1 MFDLIIR
8 NGTVVDGTRGARR
21 RADVGVVGDRIVA
34 VGKLET
40 AVSHHT
46 LDATNQIVAP
56 GFIDVHTHS
65 DAWLLKEANFFSKTS
80 QGFTT
85 ELIGL
90 DGISYFP
97 VNSDTIH
104 DWVYYL
110 RALNGLRLEEYTGW
124 QSLGDYMALLHGR
137 TAQNV
142 ATFVPYA
149 NVRTLAAGFSPT
161 PPNDYQLRDI
171 QRLIGEGMAEG
182 AAGLSNGLDYVAECF
197 ASTDEFVRACQ
208 PLVAQQGVYVTH
220 VRYKRGT
227 LAGVQEAVEIG
238 KRAGVPV
245 HISHLKGTTGEE
257 AEALLNYIDNVAVH
271 EVDFSFDVYP
281 YVSSSTML
289 NYMLPY
295 ELWHD
300 GPLGV
305 LPKLKSKALRQQWGR
320 NLAHEPLDKIFIG
333 WVPGKENGRYQG
345 HTLAEY
351 VETVGKPPA
360 DALCDLLIEEGL
372 AVLLVFSHADRDDLV
387 APFLAHPAYMMGS
400 DGIYHP
406 NSAIHPRHFGSGARL
421 LGRYVR
427 EQKLMSLEEA
437 VYKLAGFPA
446 ARFGLTRRGVIAEGY
461 FADLVLFDADTVA
474 DRATYENGLETA
486 VGISHVIVN
495 GTPIVAD
502 GQPLAAQPGRYLRFK
517 QL

>member
-8 NGTVVDGTRGARR
+8 NGTVIDGTRGARR
-21 RADVGVVGDRIVA
+21 RADVGVIGDRIVA
-34 VGKLET
+34 VGGLET

-46 LDATNQIVAP
+46 IDATNQIVAP

-65 DAWLLKEANFFSKTS
+65 DAWLLKETNFFSKTS

-85 ELIGL
+85 EIIGL

-110 RALNGLRLEEYTGW
+110 SALNGLRLEEYSGW
-124 QSLGDYMALLHGR
+124 QSLGDYMALLDGR

-149 NVRTLAAGFSPT
+149 NVRTLAAGFSPASL
-161 PPNDYQLRDI
+161 NDYQLRDI
-171 QRLIGEGMAEG
+171 QRIIGEGMAEG

-197 ASTDEFVRACQ
+197 ASTDEFVQACQ

-220 VRYKRGT
+220 VRYKHGT

-245 HISHLKGTTGEE
+245 HISHLKGTTPAE
-257 AEALLNYIDNVAVH
+257 AEAILSYMDNVAVN

-295 ELWHD
+295 EVWHE

-351 VETVGKPPA
+351 
-360 DALCDLLIEEGL
+360 I
-372 AVLLVFSHADRDDLV
+372 
-387 APFLAHPAYMMGS
+387 
-400 DGIYHP
+400 
-406 NSAIHPRHFGSGARL
+406 
-421 LGRYVR
+421 
-427 EQKLMSLEEA
+427 
-437 VYKLAGFPA
+437 
-446 ARFGLTRRGVIAEGY
+446 
-461 FADLVLFDADTVA
+461 
-474 DRATYENGLETA
+474 
-486 VGISHVIVN
+486 
-495 GTPIVAD
+495 
-502 GQPLAAQPGRYLRFK
+502 
-517 QL
+517 